1 MWEQNSGQ
9 CGLCGDA
16 YHLDSPRPHE
26 AGGMYAKGI
35 ISKFYAA
42 GQVRNSHIFFRIIF
56 LFKSTNWNAISPFRQ
71 LRLKLNWRQIIK
83 DTSRSPYVQ
92 IIIHKLKPIKTV
104 STSIHWRLRMLKI
117 INFSY
122 LTRLENGEFSNI
134 ESNYRH
140 SWLVHNAFCSGH
152 TTQEICGAHAQMAQ
166 NPSVAENQ
174 VKLNSIHFSIICS
187 EKKSRFSLSNICLS
201 VDSVTIKTSRINRCN
216 SLCWQSNFLER
227 WHVSLYWIATGDD
240 TDSSVFGL
248 SRTLT
253 VL

>member
-1 MWEQNSGQ
+1 MKNFNVQYPSLWIKKNSYVGTEQWSMWSMRRCISFRFTTSTWSWWYVCKGNHIEI
-9 CGLCGDA
+9 LCGW
-16 YHLDSPRPHE
+16 P
-26 AGGMYAKGI
+26 
-35 ISKFYAA
+35 SKKFT
-42 GQVRNSHIFFRIIF
+42 HFFRIIF

-201 VDSVTIKTSRINRCN
+201 VDSVTIKTTRINRCYFH
-216 SLCWQSNFLER
+216 QQR
-227 WHVSLYWIATGDD
+227 VILYVDKVI
-240 TDSSVFGL
+240 F
-248 SRTLT
+248 
-253 VL
+253 